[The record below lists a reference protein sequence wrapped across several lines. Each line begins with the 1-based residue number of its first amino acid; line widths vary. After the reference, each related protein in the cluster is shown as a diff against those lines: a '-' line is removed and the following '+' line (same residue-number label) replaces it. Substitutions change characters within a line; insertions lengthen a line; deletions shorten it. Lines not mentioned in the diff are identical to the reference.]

1 MSQTI
6 SEQHSPQKTA
16 TQPDAIIQNKEPSM
30 FTKLLIANRGEIAC
44 RIINTA
50 QLMGIRTVAVYSDA
64 DCNARH
70 VAMADESFYLGGSAP
85 SDSYLKGELII
96 EIAKKAGAQAIHPG
110 YGFLSENAEFAR
122 QCEQAGIAFVGP
134 GSDAIDAMGSKSAAK
149 SIMSR
154 ANVPLVPG
162 YHGDDQTDATLKA
175 EALAIGFPLLIK
187 AAYGGGGK
195 GMRIVENEGEIME
208 AINSARRE
216 AQSSFGNDK
225 LLMER
230 YLRQPRH
237 VEVQVFADT
246 FGNAIYLSDR
256 DCSIQR
262 RHQKVVEEAPAPG
275 LGDILRAQMGDAAV
289 AAAKAIDYVGAGTV
303 EFLLDSDGR
312 FYFMEMNTRLQVEH
326 PVTEMVTGQDLVK
339 WQLLVASGQPLP
351 LKQEEVRIH
360 GHSFEV
366 RIYAEDPQNEF
377 LPASGKLNFLRE
389 PEQNKHVRIDSGIRE
404 NDVISNFYDPMIAKL
419 IVWDESRPRALQRLV
434 HALASYQIGGLKHN
448 IEFLANI
455 AKHPSFA
462 KADFST
468 DFIGRYAN
476 ALIPHVLKESA
487 RIGSA
492 ANEAADVTNKAL
504 AFAALYQVLARKE
517 AAKSQAINSADP
529 HSPWGLV
536 SGFRLNSTSQQ
547 TVALIDDNHHL
558 QQLVMQDLGQVYLLP
573 VNGHVWQLRGE
584 LKQNLLLADIN
595 GHKSKVPV
603 SAQGDDFT
611 LFLPSGSYHF
621 KAVQT
626 LVVEEQVNSEDKLKA
641 PMNGTVVTHLVD
653 VGTQVK
659 AGQGLLVMEAMK
671 MEYTIEA
678 PFDGIVSEFYFNAG
692 ELVSDGALL
701 LNVEP
706 LNVEPHAV
714 EAVGIEREQSVAEE
728 A

>member
-1 MSQTI
+1 
-6 SEQHSPQKTA
+6 
-16 TQPDAIIQNKEPSM
+16 M

-44 RIINTA
+44 RIIKTA
-50 QLMGIRTVAVYSDA
+50 QTMGVRTIALYSDA
-64 DCNARH
+64 DKDARH

-85 SDSYLKGELII
+85 ADSYLKADLII
-96 EIAKKAGAQAIHPG
+96 EIAKKSGAEAIHPG

-122 QCEQAGIAFVGP
+122 KCEQNGIAFVGP

-149 SIMSR
+149 KIMSN

-162 YHGDDQTDATLKA
+162 YHGDDQTDATLMA
-175 EALAIGFPLLIK
+175 EAKAVGFPLLIK

-195 GMRIVENEGEIME
+195 GMRIVENESEILE
-208 AINSARRE
+208 AIKSARRE
-216 AQSSFGNDK
+216 AISSFGNDK

-237 VEVQVFADT
+237 VELQIFADT
-246 FGNAIYLSDR
+246 HGNAIYLSDR

-275 LGDILRAQMGDAAV
+275 LSDELRAQMGNAAV

-303 EFLLDSDGR
+303 EFLLDTDNS

-339 WQLLVASGQPLP
+339 WQLVVASGGELP
-351 LKQEEVRIH
+351 LRQDEVRIH

-389 PEQNKHVRIDSGIRE
+389 PEQNRHVRIDSGIRE

-434 HALASYQIGGLKHN
+434 HALESYQISGLKHN

-455 AKHPSFA
+455 AEHPAFA
-462 KADFST
+462 AADFCT
-468 DFIGRYAN
+468 DFIERYGDTLIGDAAIEADT
-476 ALIPHVLKESA
+476 ALALAGLFQVLSRKQ
-487 RIGSA
+487 A
-492 ANEAADVTNKAL
+492 AKAL
-504 AFAALYQVLARKE
+504 
-517 AAKSQAINSADP
+517 AINSADP

-536 SGFRLNSTSQQ
+536 SGFRLNSSSVHHVSLLTDTATVTQQ
-547 TVALIDDNHHL
+547 HDLVITAVGE
-558 QQLVMQDLGQVYLLP
+558 QYQLCLNEQVLNLA
-573 VNGHVWQLRGE
+573 GE
-584 LKQNLLLADIN
+584 LKADLLLAEIN
-595 GHKSKVPV
+595 GHKSKIPV
-603 SAQGDDFT
+603 SHQGDDFT

-621 KAVQT
+621 KAILAQVAEE
-626 LVVEEQVNSEDKLKA
+626 VVNHADKLKA
-641 PMNGTVVTHLVD
+641 PMNGTVVTHLVE
-653 VGTQVK
+653 VGEQVK

-678 PFDGIVSEFYFNAG
+678 PYDGVVSEFYFQSG
-692 ELVSDGALL
+692 ELVSDGAQL

-706 LNVEPHAV
+706 LTC
-714 EAVGIEREQSVAEE
+714 EAHVEE

>member
-1 MSQTI
+1 
-6 SEQHSPQKTA
+6 
-16 TQPDAIIQNKEPSM
+16 M

-44 RIINTA
+44 RIIKTA
-50 QLMGIRTVAVYSDA
+50 QTMGVRTIALYSDA
-64 DCNARH
+64 DKDARH

-85 SDSYLKGELII
+85 ADSYLKADLII
-96 EIAKKAGAQAIHPG
+96 EIAKKSGAEAIHPG

-122 QCEQAGIAFVGP
+122 KCEQNGIAFVGP

-149 SIMSR
+149 KIMSN

-162 YHGDDQTDATLKA
+162 YHGDDQTDATLMA
-175 EALAIGFPLLIK
+175 EAKAVGFPLLIK

-195 GMRIVENEGEIME
+195 GMRIVENENEILE
-208 AINSARRE
+208 AIKSARRE
-216 AQSSFGNDK
+216 AISSFGNDK

-237 VEVQVFADT
+237 VELQIFADT
-246 FGNAIYLSDR
+246 HGNAIYLSDR

-275 LGDILRAQMGDAAV
+275 LSDELRAQMGNAAV

-303 EFLLDSDGR
+303 EFLLDTDNS

-339 WQLLVASGQPLP
+339 WQLVVASGGELP
-351 LKQEEVRIH
+351 LRQDEVRIH

-389 PEQNKHVRIDSGIRE
+389 PEQNRHVRIDSGIRE

-434 HALASYQIGGLKHN
+434 HALESYQISGLKHN

-455 AKHPSFA
+455 AEHPAFA
-462 KADFST
+462 AADFCT
-468 DFIGRYAN
+468 DFIERFGDT
-476 ALIPHVLKESA
+476 LI
-487 RIGSA
+487 GDA
-492 ANEAADVTNKAL
+492 AIEADTAL
-504 AFAALYQVLARKE
+504 ALAGLFQVLSRKQ
-517 AAKSQAINSADP
+517 AAKTLAINSADP

-536 SGFRLNSTSQQ
+536 SGFRLNSSSVHHVSLLTDTATVTQQ
-547 TVALIDDNHHL
+547 HDLVITAVGE
-558 QQLVMQDLGQVYLLP
+558 QYQLCLNEQVLNLA
-573 VNGHVWQLRGE
+573 GE
-584 LKQNLLLADIN
+584 LKADLLLAEIN

-603 SAQGDDFT
+603 SHQGDDFT

-621 KAVQT
+621 KAILAQVAEE
-626 LVVEEQVNSEDKLKA
+626 VVNHADKLKA
-641 PMNGTVVTHLVD
+641 PMNGTVVTHLVE
-653 VGTQVK
+653 VGEQVK

-678 PFDGIVSEFYFNAG
+678 PYDGVVSEFYFQSG
-692 ELVSDGALL
+692 ELVSDGAQL

-706 LNVEPHAV
+706 LTC
-714 EAVGIEREQSVAEE
+714 EAQVEE

>member
-1 MSQTI
+1 
-6 SEQHSPQKTA
+6 
-16 TQPDAIIQNKEPSM
+16 M

-44 RIINTA
+44 RIIKTA
-50 QLMGIRTVAVYSDA
+50 QTMGVRTIALYSDA
-64 DCNARH
+64 DKDARH

-85 SDSYLKGELII
+85 ADSYLKADLII
-96 EIAKKAGAQAIHPG
+96 EIAKKSGAEAIHPG

-122 QCEQAGIAFVGP
+122 KCEQNGIAFVGP

-149 SIMSR
+149 KIMSN

-162 YHGDDQTDATLKA
+162 YHGDDQTDATLMA
-175 EALAIGFPLLIK
+175 EAKAVGFPLLIK

-195 GMRIVENEGEIME
+195 GMRIVENESEILE
-208 AINSARRE
+208 AIKSARRE
-216 AQSSFGNDK
+216 AISSFGNDK

-237 VEVQVFADT
+237 VELQIFADT
-246 FGNAIYLSDR
+246 HGNAIYLSDR

-275 LGDILRAQMGDAAV
+275 LSDELRAQMGNAAV

-303 EFLLDSDGR
+303 EFLLDTDNS

-339 WQLLVASGQPLP
+339 WQLVVASGGELP
-351 LKQEEVRIH
+351 LRQDEVRIH

-389 PEQNKHVRIDSGIRE
+389 PEQNRHVRIDSGIRE

-434 HALASYQIGGLKHN
+434 HALESYQISGLKHN

-455 AKHPSFA
+455 AEHPAFA
-462 KADFST
+462 AADFCT
-468 DFIGRYAN
+468 DFIERFGDT
-476 ALIPHVLKESA
+476 LI
-487 RIGSA
+487 GDA
-492 ANEAADVTNKAL
+492 AIEADTAL
-504 AFAALYQVLARKE
+504 ALAGLFQVLSRKQ
-517 AAKSQAINSADP
+517 AAKTLAINSADP

-536 SGFRLNSTSQQ
+536 SGFRLNSSSVHHVSLLTDTATATQQ
-547 TVALIDDNHHL
+547 HDLVITAVGE
-558 QQLVMQDLGQVYLLP
+558 QYQLCLNEQVLNLA
-573 VNGHVWQLRGE
+573 GE
-584 LKQNLLLADIN
+584 LKADLLLAEIN

-603 SAQGDDFT
+603 SHQGDDFT

-621 KAVQT
+621 KAILAQVAEE
-626 LVVEEQVNSEDKLKA
+626 VVNHADKLKA
-641 PMNGTVVTHLVD
+641 PMNGTVVTHLVE
-653 VGTQVK
+653 VGEQVK

-678 PFDGIVSEFYFNAG
+678 PYDGVVSEFYFQSG
-692 ELVSDGALL
+692 ELVSDGAQL

-706 LNVEPHAV
+706 LTS
-714 EAVGIEREQSVAEE
+714 EAHVEE

>member
-1 MSQTI
+1 M
-6 SEQHSPQKTA
+6 
-16 TQPDAIIQNKEPSM
+16 II
-30 FTKLLIANRGEIAC
+30 
-44 RIINTA
+44 
-50 QLMGIRTVAVYSDA
+50 D
-64 DCNARH
+64 
-70 VAMADESFYLGGSAP
+70 
-85 SDSYLKGELII
+85 
-96 EIAKKAGAQAIHPG
+96 IAKKAGAQAIHPG
-110 YGFLSENAEFAR
+110 YGFLSENADFAR
-122 QCEQAGIAFVGP
+122 KCEAAGIAFVGP

-149 SIMSR
+149 SIMTA

-175 EALAIGFPLLIK
+175 EALKIGFPMLIK

-208 AINSARRE
+208 AVNSARRE
-216 AQSSFGNDK
+216 AASSFGNDK

-275 LGDILRAQMGDAAV
+275 LSDTLRAQMGAAAV
-289 AAAKAIDYVGAGTV
+289 AAAKAIDYVGAGTI
-303 EFLLDSDGR
+303 EFLLDTDNS

-351 LKQEEVRIH
+351 LKQDEVRIH

-389 PEQNKHVRIDSGIRE
+389 PEQSKFVRIDSGIRE

-434 HALASYQIGGLKHN
+434 HALESYQISGLKHN

-455 AKHPSFA
+455 AEHPAFA
-462 KADFST
+462 NADFST
-468 DFIGRYAN
+468 DFIGRYGDT
-476 ALIPHVLKESA
+476 LIGTAS
-487 RIGSA
+487 S
-492 ANEAADVTNKAL
+492 EADTAL

-517 AAKSQAINSADP
+517 AAKALAINSADP
-529 HSPWGLV
+529 YSPWGQV
-536 SGFRLNSTSQQ
+536 SGFRLNSCSQHNI
-547 TVALIDDNHHL
+547 ALLDDAHEL
-558 QQLVMQDLGQVYLLP
+558 QQLVMLDLGGMYQLP
-573 VNGHVWQLRGE
+573 LHGQDWILNGE
-584 LKQNLLLADIN
+584 LKQDLLLAEIN

-626 LVVEEQVNSEDKLKA
+626 VVVEEQASSADKLKA

-653 VGTQVK
+653 VGSEVK

-678 PFDGIVSEFYFNAG
+678 PFDGTVTEFYFKAG
-692 ELVSDGALL
+692 ELVTDGATL

-706 LNVEPHAV
+706 LLASDDEQTASK
-714 EAVGIEREQSVAEE
+714 EA
-728 A
+728 

>member
-1 MSQTI
+1 
-6 SEQHSPQKTA
+6 
-16 TQPDAIIQNKEPSM
+16 M

-44 RIINTA
+44 RIIKTA
-50 QLMGIRTVAVYSDA
+50 QTMGVRTIALYSDA
-64 DCNARH
+64 DKDARH

-85 SDSYLKGELII
+85 ADSYLKADLII
-96 EIAKKAGAQAIHPG
+96 EIAKKSGAEAIHPG

-122 QCEQAGIAFVGP
+122 KCEQNGIAFVGP

-149 SIMSR
+149 KIMSN

-162 YHGDDQTDATLKA
+162 YHGDDQTDATLMA
-175 EALAIGFPLLIK
+175 EAKAVGFPLLIK

-195 GMRIVENEGEIME
+195 GMRIVENESEILE
-208 AINSARRE
+208 AIKSARRE
-216 AQSSFGNDK
+216 AISSFGNDK

-237 VEVQVFADT
+237 VELQIFADT
-246 FGNAIYLSDR
+246 HGNAIYLSDR

-275 LGDILRAQMGDAAV
+275 LSDELRAQMGNAAV

-303 EFLLDSDGR
+303 EFLLDTDNS

-339 WQLLVASGQPLP
+339 WQLVVASGGELP
-351 LKQEEVRIH
+351 LRQDEVRIH

-389 PEQNKHVRIDSGIRE
+389 PEQNRHVRIDSGIRE

-434 HALASYQIGGLKHN
+434 HALESYQISGLKHN

-455 AKHPSFA
+455 AEHPAFA
-462 KADFST
+462 AADFCT
-468 DFIGRYAN
+468 DFIERFGDT
-476 ALIPHVLKESA
+476 LI
-487 RIGSA
+487 GDA
-492 ANEAADVTNKAL
+492 AIEADTAL
-504 AFAALYQVLARKE
+504 ALAGLFQVLSRKQ
-517 AAKSQAINSADP
+517 AAKTLAINSADP

-536 SGFRLNSTSQQ
+536 SGFRLNSSSVHHVSLLTDTATATQQ
-547 TVALIDDNHHL
+547 HDLVITAVGE
-558 QQLVMQDLGQVYLLP
+558 QYQLCLNEQVLNLA
-573 VNGHVWQLRGE
+573 GE
-584 LKQNLLLADIN
+584 LKADLLLAEIN

-603 SAQGDDFT
+603 SHQGDDFT

-621 KAVQT
+621 KAILAQVAEE
-626 LVVEEQVNSEDKLKA
+626 VVNHADKLKA
-641 PMNGTVVTHLVD
+641 PMNGTVVTHLVE
-653 VGTQVK
+653 VGEQVK

-678 PFDGIVSEFYFNAG
+678 PYDGVVSEFYFQSG
-692 ELVSDGALL
+692 ELVSDGAQL

-706 LNVEPHAV
+706 LTS
-714 EAVGIEREQSVAEE
+714 EAQVEE

>member
-1 MSQTI
+1 
-6 SEQHSPQKTA
+6 
-16 TQPDAIIQNKEPSM
+16 M

-44 RIINTA
+44 RIIKTA
-50 QLMGIRTVAVYSDA
+50 QTMGVRTIALYSDA
-64 DCNARH
+64 DKDARH

-85 SDSYLKGELII
+85 ADSYLKTDLII
-96 EIAKKAGAQAIHPG
+96 EIAKKSGAEAIHPG

-122 QCEQAGIAFVGP
+122 QCEQNGIAFVGP

-149 SIMSR
+149 EIMSK

-162 YHGDDQTDATLKA
+162 YHGDDQTDATLIA
-175 EALAIGFPLLIK
+175 EAKAVGFPLLIK

-195 GMRIVENEGEIME
+195 GMRIVENEGEILD
-208 AINSARRE
+208 AIKSARRE
-216 AQSSFGNDK
+216 AISSFGNDK

-246 FGNAIYLSDR
+246 QGNAIYLSDR

-275 LGDILRAQMGDAAV
+275 LSDELRAQMGNAAV
-289 AAAKAIDYVGAGTV
+289 AAAQAIDYVGAGTV
-303 EFLLDSDGR
+303 EFLLDTDNS

-339 WQLLVASGQPLP
+339 WQLIVASGGELP
-351 LKQEEVRIH
+351 LRQDEVRIH

-389 PEQNKHVRIDSGIRE
+389 PEQNRHVRIDSGIRE

-434 HALASYQIGGLKHN
+434 HALESYQISGLKHN

-455 AKHPSFA
+455 AEHPAFA
-462 KADFST
+462 AADFCT
-468 DFIGRYAN
+468 DFIERYGDTLIGDAAIEADT
-476 ALIPHVLKESA
+476 ALALAGLFQVLSRKQ
-487 RIGSA
+487 A
-492 ANEAADVTNKAL
+492 AKAL
-504 AFAALYQVLARKE
+504 
-517 AAKSQAINSADP
+517 AINSADP
-529 HSPWGLV
+529 YSPWGQV
-536 SGFRLNSTSQQ
+536 SGFRLNSSS
-547 TVALIDDNHHL
+547 VHHVSLLADTTTGTL
-558 QQLVMQDLGQVYLLP
+558 QHDLVITAMGEQYQLCLHDQVLNLA
-573 VNGHVWQLRGE
+573 GE
-584 LKQNLLLADIN
+584 LKADLLLAEIN

-603 SAQGDDFT
+603 SHQGDDVT

-621 KAVQT
+621 KAILAQ
-626 LVVEEQVNSEDKLKA
+626 VVEEVVNHADKLKA
-641 PMNGTVVTHLVD
+641 PMNGTVVTHLVE
-653 VGTQVK
+653 VGQHVK

-678 PFDGIVSEFYFNAG
+678 PFDGVVSEFYFQSG
-692 ELVSDGALL
+692 ELVSDGAQL

-706 LNVEPHAV
+706 LAT
-714 EAVGIEREQSVAEE
+714 EANAEE

>member
-1 MSQTI
+1 
-6 SEQHSPQKTA
+6 
-16 TQPDAIIQNKEPSM
+16 M

-44 RIINTA
+44 RIIKTA
-50 QLMGIRTVAVYSDA
+50 QTMGVRTIALYSDA
-64 DCNARH
+64 DKDARH

-85 SDSYLKGELII
+85 ADSYLKADLII
-96 EIAKKAGAQAIHPG
+96 EIAKKSGAEAIHPG

-122 QCEQAGIAFVGP
+122 KCEQNGIAFVGP

-149 SIMSR
+149 KIMSN

-162 YHGDDQTDATLKA
+162 YHGDDQTDATLMA
-175 EALAIGFPLLIK
+175 EAKAVGFPLLIK

-195 GMRIVENEGEIME
+195 GMRIVENESEILE
-208 AINSARRE
+208 AIKSARRE
-216 AQSSFGNDK
+216 AISSFGNDK

-237 VEVQVFADT
+237 VELQIFADT
-246 FGNAIYLSDR
+246 HGNAIYLSDR

-275 LGDILRAQMGDAAV
+275 LSDELRAQMGNAAV

-303 EFLLDSDGR
+303 EFLLDTDNS

-339 WQLLVASGQPLP
+339 WQLVVASGGELP
-351 LKQEEVRIH
+351 LRQDEVRIH

-389 PEQNKHVRIDSGIRE
+389 PEQNRHVRIDSGIRE

-434 HALASYQIGGLKHN
+434 HALESYQISGLKHN

-455 AKHPSFA
+455 AEHPAFA
-462 KADFST
+462 AADFCT
-468 DFIGRYAN
+468 DFIERFGDT
-476 ALIPHVLKESA
+476 LI
-487 RIGSA
+487 GDA
-492 ANEAADVTNKAL
+492 AIEADTAL
-504 AFAALYQVLARKE
+504 ALAGLFQVLSRKQ
-517 AAKSQAINSADP
+517 AAKTLAINSADP

-536 SGFRLNSTSQQ
+536 SGFRLNSSSVHHVSLLTDTATVTQQ
-547 TVALIDDNHHL
+547 HDLVITAVGE
-558 QQLVMQDLGQVYLLP
+558 QYQLCLNEQVLNLA
-573 VNGHVWQLRGE
+573 GE
-584 LKQNLLLADIN
+584 LKADLLLAEIN

-603 SAQGDDFT
+603 SHQGDDFT

-621 KAVQT
+621 KAILAQVAED
-626 LVVEEQVNSEDKLKA
+626 VVNHADKLKA
-641 PMNGTVVTHLVD
+641 PMNGTVVTHLVE
-653 VGTQVK
+653 VGEQVK

-678 PFDGIVSEFYFNAG
+678 PYDGVVSEFYFQSG
-692 ELVSDGALL
+692 ELVSDGAQL

-706 LNVEPHAV
+706 LTS
-714 EAVGIEREQSVAEE
+714 EAHVEE

>member
-1 MSQTI
+1 
-6 SEQHSPQKTA
+6 
-16 TQPDAIIQNKEPSM
+16 M

-44 RIINTA
+44 RIIKTA
-50 QLMGIRTVAVYSDA
+50 QTMGVRTIALYSDA
-64 DCNARH
+64 DKDARH

-85 SDSYLKGELII
+85 ADSYLKADLII
-96 EIAKKAGAQAIHPG
+96 EIAKKSGAEAIHPG

-122 QCEQAGIAFVGP
+122 KCEQNGIAFIGP
-134 GSDAIDAMGSKSAAK
+134 GSDAIDSMGSKSAAK
-149 SIMSR
+149 DIMSK

-162 YHGDDQTDATLKA
+162 YHGDDQTDTTLIAQAKA
-175 EALAIGFPLLIK
+175 VGFPLLIK

-195 GMRIVENEGEIME
+195 GMRIVENEGEILE
-208 AINSARRE
+208 AVKSARRE
-216 AQSSFGNDK
+216 ASSSFGNDK

-246 FGNAIYLSDR
+246 HGNAIYLSDR

-275 LGDILRAQMGDAAV
+275 LSDELRAQMGNAAV

-303 EFLLDSDGR
+303 EFLLDTDNS

-339 WQLLVASGQPLP
+339 WQLVVASGGELP
-351 LKQEEVRIH
+351 LRQDEVRIH

-389 PEQNKHVRIDSGIRE
+389 PEQNRHVRIDSGIRE

-434 HALASYQIGGLKHN
+434 HALESYQISGLKHN

-455 AKHPSFA
+455 AEHPAFA
-462 KADFST
+462 AADFCT
-468 DFIGRYAN
+468 DFIERYGDT
-476 ALIPHVLKESA
+476 LI
-487 RIGSA
+487 GDA
-492 ANEAADVTNKAL
+492 AIEADTAL
-504 AFAALYQVLARKE
+504 ALAGLFQVLSRKE
-517 AAKSQAINSADP
+517 AAKALAINSADP
-529 HSPWGLV
+529 YSPWGLV
-536 SGFRLNSTSQQ
+536 SGFRLNSSSVHRVSLLTDASAEVQQ
-547 TVALIDDNHHL
+547 HDLLLTAVGE
-558 QQLVMQDLGQVYLLP
+558 QYQLCLHDQVLTLA
-573 VNGHVWQLRGE
+573 GE
-584 LKQNLLLADIN
+584 LKADLLLAEIN
-595 GHKSKVPV
+595 GHKSKIPV
-603 SAQGDDFT
+603 SHQGDDFT

-621 KAVQT
+621 KAILAQVIEE
-626 LVVEEQVNSEDKLKA
+626 VVNHADKLKA
-641 PMNGTVVTHLVD
+641 PMNGTVVTHLVE
-653 VGTQVK
+653 VGQQVK

-678 PFDGIVSEFYFNAG
+678 PFDGVVSEFYFQSG
-692 ELVSDGALL
+692 ELVSDGAQL

-706 LNVEPHAV
+706 LAS
-714 EAVGIEREQSVAEE
+714 EANIEE

>member
-1 MSQTI
+1 
-6 SEQHSPQKTA
+6 
-16 TQPDAIIQNKEPSM
+16 M

-44 RIINTA
+44 RIIKTA
-50 QLMGIRTVAVYSDA
+50 QTMGVRTIALYSDA
-64 DCNARH
+64 DKDARH
-70 VAMADESFYLGGSAP
+70 VAMADESYYLGGSAP
-85 SDSYLKGELII
+85 ADSYLKADLII
-96 EIAKKAGAQAIHPG
+96 EIAKKSGAEAIHPG

-122 QCEQAGIAFVGP
+122 KCEQNGIAFVGP

-149 SIMSR
+149 KIMSK

-162 YHGDDQTDATLKA
+162 YHGDDQTDATLIA
-175 EALAIGFPLLIK
+175 EAKAVGFPLLIK

-195 GMRIVENEGEIME
+195 GMRIVENEGEILE
-208 AINSARRE
+208 AIKSARRE
-216 AQSSFGNDK
+216 AISSFGNDK

-237 VEVQVFADT
+237 VELQIFADT
-246 FGNAIYLSDR
+246 HGNAIYLSDR

-275 LGDILRAQMGDAAV
+275 LSDELRAQMGNAAV

-303 EFLLDSDGR
+303 EFLLDTDNS

-339 WQLLVASGQPLP
+339 WQLVVASGGELP
-351 LKQEEVRIH
+351 LRQDEVRIH

-389 PEQNKHVRIDSGIRE
+389 PEQNRHVRIDSGIRE

-434 HALASYQIGGLKHN
+434 HALESYQISGLKHN

-455 AKHPSFA
+455 AEHPAFA
-462 KADFST
+462 AADFCT
-468 DFIGRYAN
+468 DFIERYGDT
-476 ALIPHVLKESA
+476 LI
-487 RIGSA
+487 GDA
-492 ANEAADVTNKAL
+492 AIEADTAL
-504 AFAALYQVLARKE
+504 ALAGLYQVLSRKQ
-517 AAKSQAINSADP
+517 AAKTLAINSADP
-529 HSPWGLV
+529 YSPWGLV
-536 SGFRLNSTSQQ
+536 SGFRLNSSSVHHVSLLTDTATATQQ
-547 TVALIDDNHHL
+547 HDLVITAVGE
-558 QQLVMQDLGQVYLLP
+558 QYQLCLHEQVLNLAGDL
-573 VNGHVWQLRGE
+573 
-584 LKQNLLLADIN
+584 KADLLLAEIN

-603 SAQGDDFT
+603 SHQGDDFT

-621 KAVQT
+621 KAILAQVAEE
-626 LVVEEQVNSEDKLKA
+626 VVNHADKLKA
-641 PMNGTVVTHLVD
+641 PMNGTVVTHLVE
-653 VGTQVK
+653 VGEQVK

-678 PFDGIVSEFYFNAG
+678 PFDGVVSEFYFQSG
-692 ELVSDGALL
+692 ELVSDGAQL

-706 LNVEPHAV
+706 LTSEANVE
-714 EAVGIEREQSVAEE
+714 EA
-728 A
+728 

>member
-1 MSQTI
+1 
-6 SEQHSPQKTA
+6 
-16 TQPDAIIQNKEPSM
+16 M

-44 RIINTA
+44 RIIKTA
-50 QLMGIRTVAVYSDA
+50 QTMGVRTIALYSDA
-64 DCNARH
+64 DKDARH

-85 SDSYLKGELII
+85 ADSYLKADLII
-96 EIAKKAGAQAIHPG
+96 EIAKKSGAEAIHPG
-110 YGFLSENAEFAR
+110 YGFLSENADFAR
-122 QCEQAGIAFVGP
+122 KCEQNGIAFVGP

-149 SIMSR
+149 EIMSK

-162 YHGDDQTDATLKA
+162 YHGEDQTDATLIA
-175 EALAIGFPLLIK
+175 EAKAVGFPLLIK

-195 GMRIVENEGEIME
+195 GMRIVENDGEILA

-216 AQSSFGNDK
+216 ASSSFGNDK

-237 VEVQVFADT
+237 VEVQVFADSQ
-246 FGNAIYLSDR
+246 GNAIYLSDR

-275 LGDILRAQMGDAAV
+275 LSDELRAQMGNAAV

-303 EFLLDSDGR
+303 EFLLDTDNR

-339 WQLLVASGQPLP
+339 WQLLVASGNELP
-351 LKQEEVRIH
+351 LRQDEVRIH

-389 PEQNKHVRIDSGIRE
+389 PEQNRHVRIDSGIRE

-419 IVWDESRPRALQRLV
+419 IVWDESRPSALQRLV
-434 HALASYQIGGLKHN
+434 HALESYQISGLKHN

-455 AKHPSFA
+455 AEHPAFA
-462 KADFST
+462 AADFCT
-468 DFIGRYAN
+468 DFIERYGDTLIGDAAIEADT
-476 ALIPHVLKESA
+476 ALALAGLFQVLSRKH
-487 RIGSA
+487 A
-492 ANEAADVTNKAL
+492 AKAL
-504 AFAALYQVLARKE
+504 
-517 AAKSQAINSADP
+517 AINSADP
-529 HSPWGLV
+529 YSPWGLV
-536 SGFRLNSTSQQ
+536 SGFRLNSSSVHRVSLLTDAAADVQQ
-547 TVALIDDNHHL
+547 HDLLLTAVGE
-558 QQLVMQDLGQVYLLP
+558 QYQLCLHDQVLTLA
-573 VNGHVWQLRGE
+573 GE
-584 LKQNLLLADIN
+584 LKADLLLAEIN
-595 GHKSKVPV
+595 GHKSKIPV
-603 SAQGDDFT
+603 SHQGDDFT

-621 KAVQT
+621 KAILAQVAED
-626 LVVEEQVNSEDKLKA
+626 VVNHADKLKA
-641 PMNGTVVTHLVD
+641 PMNGTVVTHLVE
-653 VGTQVK
+653 VGDEVK

-678 PFDGIVSEFYFNAG
+678 PFDGVVSEFYFQSG
-692 ELVSDGALL
+692 ELVSDGAQL

-706 LNVEPHAV
+706 LATET
-714 EAVGIEREQSVAEE
+714 SVEE

>member
-1 MSQTI
+1 
-6 SEQHSPQKTA
+6 
-16 TQPDAIIQNKEPSM
+16 
-30 FTKLLIANRGEIAC
+30 
-44 RIINTA
+44 
-50 QLMGIRTVAVYSDA
+50 
-64 DCNARH
+64 
-70 VAMADESFYLGGSAP
+70 MADESFYLGGSAP
-85 SDSYLKGELII
+85 ADSYLKADLII
-96 EIAKKAGAQAIHPG
+96 EIAKKSGAEAIHPG

-122 QCEQAGIAFVGP
+122 KCEQNGIAFVGP

-149 SIMSR
+149 KIMSN

-162 YHGDDQTDATLKA
+162 YHGDDQTDATLMA
-175 EALAIGFPLLIK
+175 EAKAVGFPLLIK

-195 GMRIVENEGEIME
+195 GMRIVENESEILE
-208 AINSARRE
+208 AIKSARRE
-216 AQSSFGNDK
+216 AISSFGNDK

-237 VEVQVFADT
+237 VELQIFADT
-246 FGNAIYLSDR
+246 HGNAIYLSDR

-275 LGDILRAQMGDAAV
+275 LSDELRAQMGNAAV

-303 EFLLDSDGR
+303 EFLLDTDNS

-339 WQLLVASGQPLP
+339 WQLVVASGGELP
-351 LKQEEVRIH
+351 LRQDEVRIH

-389 PEQNKHVRIDSGIRE
+389 PEQNRHVRIDSGIRE

-434 HALASYQIGGLKHN
+434 HALESYQISGLKHN

-455 AKHPSFA
+455 AEHPAFA
-462 KADFST
+462 AADFCT
-468 DFIGRYAN
+468 DFIERFGDT
-476 ALIPHVLKESA
+476 LI
-487 RIGSA
+487 GDA
-492 ANEAADVTNKAL
+492 AIEADTAL
-504 AFAALYQVLARKE
+504 ALAGLFQVLSRKQ
-517 AAKSQAINSADP
+517 AAKTLAINSADP

-536 SGFRLNSTSQQ
+536 SGFRLNSSSVHHVSLLTDTATVTQQ
-547 TVALIDDNHHL
+547 HDLVITAVGE
-558 QQLVMQDLGQVYLLP
+558 QYQLCLNEQVLNLA
-573 VNGHVWQLRGE
+573 GE
-584 LKQNLLLADIN
+584 LKADLLLAEIN

-603 SAQGDDFT
+603 SHQGDDFT

-621 KAVQT
+621 KAILAQVAEE
-626 LVVEEQVNSEDKLKA
+626 VVNHADKLKA
-641 PMNGTVVTHLVD
+641 PMNGTVVTHLVE
-653 VGTQVK
+653 VGEQVK

-678 PFDGIVSEFYFNAG
+678 PYDGVVSEFYFQSG
-692 ELVSDGALL
+692 ELVSDGAQL

-706 LNVEPHAV
+706 LTS
-714 EAVGIEREQSVAEE
+714 EAHVEE